1 MKKSILLF
9 ALLFFLFSRTASAQ
23 NKEGYT
29 WVLGYPPDPCCPAPD
44 YFGGSVVSFKTG
56 APVVSKCTVDGGMV
70 ASVSMSGLD
79 GDLLFYSNGCEVHGA
94 DYQII
99 DNGNAVSAGTTYDLA
114 CLTSV
119 HLAYGVLQG
128 RIALPWPR
136 HLGQYKFIY
145 LYHFEPYV
153 AKNQVNYATI
163 DMRAN
168 NGAGAVTEKNL
179 SVYDERSANWY
190 MTAVRH
196 GNGQDWWVTLPEY
209 RAGNRFVYLLDSL
222 GVHGPDVQEGV
233 GLNPGTRGYG
243 QCAFSPDGSKYA
255 EVGPL
260 EGQILDFDRCKGKF
274 SGLRA
279 IQFDTVDNTCAG
291 VAFSPDSR
299 YLYVSRTDSIY
310 QYDLSAADF
319 NASRLTIA
327 FDEGGMDSAGLK
339 NPYFYSM
346 LLGPDGKIY
355 IGGPGVTKA
364 LHIIHHPNE
373 RGAACGFERWGLEL
387 PTLHYGQLPN
397 LPNFK
402 LGAAAPP
409 CSDCGA
415 PGEMGGAAIFPN
427 PATDYVVVSGTG
439 GEGSVPLVFQLYD
452 ALGRLLI
459 EEELGCLP
467 ARVELGDLPDAG
479 YFYRVLGAGGGRIDS
494 GTLAKVRG
502 R

>member
-9 ALLFFLFSRTASAQ
+9 AFLCFIFSHTASAQ

-29 WVLGYPPDPCCPAPD
+29 WVLGYPPDPCCPAWFIDGSMINFSDNTPD
-44 YFGGSVVSFKTG
+44 TAKFLALRSMFS
-56 APVVSKCTVDGGMV
+56 SCSISEESDGN
-70 ASVSMSGLD
+70 
-79 GDLLFYSNGCEVHGA
+79 LLFYSNGCDLINRNNEIMEDGENVNNVDG
-94 DYQII
+94 YQLYCENGYKGYGELQDMII
-99 DNGNAVSAGTTYDLA
+99 LPYPKHQGMYKSFHIRYPEAGQPVSEIRVST
-114 CLTSV
+114 V
-119 HLAYGVLQG
+119 
-128 RIALPWPR
+128 
-136 HLGQYKFIY
+136 
-145 LYHFEPYV
+145 
-153 AKNQVNYATI
+153 
-163 DMRAN
+163 DMDKN
-168 NGAGAVTEKNL
+168 NGLGAVIEKNIDL
-179 SVYDERSANWY
+179 LDTYVVNGY

-196 GNGQDWWVTLPEY
+196 GNGIDWWITIPEW
-209 RAGNRFVYLLDSL
+209 RNTKKIVFLLDSL
-222 GVHGPDVQEGV
+222 GVHGPDIQEKAGILT
-233 GLNPGTRGYG
+233 GSGGYG
-243 QCAFSPDGSKYA
+243 QAVFSPDGGKYA
-255 EVGPL
+255 EICFFQ
-260 EGQILDFDRCKGKF
+260 GQLLDFDRCTGKF
-274 SGLRA
+274 SRPQI
-279 IQFDTVDNTCAG
+279 IQFDTAYNERAG

-327 FDEGGMDSAGLK
+327 SDEGLDYDSTGLK
-339 NPYFYSM
+339 NAHFYSM

-402 LGAAAPP
+402 LGATAPP

-415 PGEMGGAAIFPN
+415 PGELGGAAIFPN

-439 GEGSVPLVFQLYD
+439 GEGNAPLVFQLYD